1 MKTDRLKGHM
11 LSNAKE
17 IERLR
22 ARIDASVKLR
32 NNGPKEKAAWEAA
45 CHAFHARYDALA
57 FPGGYSD
64 ALDRIVSGDAA
75 AIEAALC
82 FLELRPRF
90 FRSGYMYKDI
100 LSKTMRAQLSEA
112 QKSRLLQ
119 VQENNEAYRAGSSGG
134 PNQSFKPTPS
144 ARLNSR
150 R

>member
-1 MKTDRLKGHM
+1 M

-22 ARIDASVKLR
+22 ARIDETVKVR
-32 NNGPKEKAAWEAA
+32 DKGPKEMAAWEAA
-45 CHAFHARYDALA
+45 CREFHARYDALA

-64 ALDRIVSGDAA
+64 ALVRIASGDGA

-100 LSKTMRAQLSEA
+100 LRKTKRAQLSEE
-112 QKSRLLQ
+112 QVSRLLQ
-119 VQENNEAYRAGSSGG
+119 VQQDNEAYRAGSDGG
-134 PNQSFKPTPS
+134 PN
-144 ARLNSR
+144 
-150 R
+150 

>member
-22 ARIDASVKLR
+22 TRIGEAVKHR
-32 NNGPKEKAAWEAA
+32 DKGPKEKVAWEAA
-45 CHAFHARYDALA
+45 CREFHERYDALA

-64 ALDRIVSGDAA
+64 ALVRVASGDAA

-90 FRSGYMYKDI
+90 FRSGYIYKDI
-100 LSKTMRAQLSEA
+100 FRKIKRAQLSERQA
-112 QKSRLLQ
+112 SRLAQ
-119 VQENNEAYRAGSSGG
+119 VQKDNEAYRAGSGGG
-134 PNQSFKPTPS
+134 PN
-144 ARLNSR
+144 
-150 R
+150 

>member
-1 MKTDRLKGHM
+1 M

-22 ARIDASVKLR
+22 ARIDEAVTVRDK
-32 NNGPKEKAAWEAA
+32 GPKEKATWEAA
-45 CHAFHARYDALA
+45 CWEFHARYDALA
-57 FPGGYSD
+57 FPGGYTD

-100 LSKTMRAQLSEA
+100 LRKTMRAQLSESQA
-112 QKSRLLQ
+112 SRLLQ
-119 VQENNEAYRAGSSGG
+119 VRQDNEAYRVGSGGG
-134 PNQSFKPTPS
+134 PN
-144 ARLNSR
+144 
-150 R
+150 